1 MFICEVIV
9 IIIIIIIL
17 ICQKLWSVGPVQQK
31 INLPSPYCD
40 CYFPFL
46 MTMFLSTVVPKVV
59 SQSTYGEDHVFF
71 CK

>member
-9 IIIIIIIL
+9 IIIIIIL

-40 CYFPFL
+40 YVTFRFL
-46 MTMFLSTVVPKVV
+46 WLCFWV
-59 SQSTYGEDHVFF
+59 Q
-71 CK
+71 